1 MSAHRVEALVPTS
14 IIDPRTDEPRF
25 GVYRGAFTHFD
36 LGGRSLRE
44 RVMQEK
50 RWVYVTFVKEP
61 YLIAVA
67 IMDLGYVQN
76 AFAFVHESGKGLVV
90 DMPSQLGMPLVS
102 AVRCDGV
109 HRIHAHVRGLSGT
122 FSASERRGADVLE
135 VSVTTRGFSLRAQV
149 NLAQPKNTPLSV
161 VARIP
166 GGVVDATEKRALLP
180 VQGVA
185 MVHGERVD
193 LDGALAGFDIT
204 WGLLAR
210 QTAWNWA
217 FFMGETQDGTPLG
230 MNLTQG
236 FVGEPECVFF
246 VGDELHALGE
256 GRFGFDRKNPLTPWR
271 ITTTREDCDLVFQP
285 SALHRESLRVGPI
298 ESHFVQPVGTFSGSV
313 RIGGVMHSLARAVGV
328 VEDQRVRW

>member
-1 MSAHRVEALVPTS
+1 MSVHRIETPVPAS
-14 IIDPRTDEPRF
+14 VIDPRTDAPNF
-25 GVYRGAFTHFD
+25 GVYQGAFTHFE
-36 LGGRSLRE
+36 LGTRSLRA
-44 RVMQEK
+44 RATQEK
-50 RWVYVTFVKEP
+50 RWIYVTFVQAP
-61 YLIAVA
+61 YLVSVA

-76 AFAFVHESGKGLVV
+76 AFAFVHEEGKGLVV
-90 DMPSQLGMPLVS
+90 DMPSQIGLPLVS

-109 HRIHAHVRGLSGT
+109 HRVHAHVRALSGT
-122 FSASERRGADVLE
+122 FTATERRGANVLE

-149 NLAQPKNTPLSV
+149 DLSQAKNTPLSV

-185 MVHGERVD
+185 TVNGTRVS

-217 FFMGETQDGTPLG
+217 YFMGETEDGTPLA

-246 VGDELHALGE
+246 VGNELHALGE
-256 GRFGFDRKNPLTPWR
+256 GRFEFDRRNPLAPWR
-271 ITTTREDCDLVFQP
+271 ITTSRADCDLVFHP
-285 SALHRESLRVGPI
+285 TALHRESLHVGPI

-313 RIGGVMHSLARAVGV
+313 RIGDVTHTLTRAVGV